1 MFWGIVLF
9 SLFVAAIAL
18 NIACCFASEYVSK
31 LLNVEVDNKFVDKY
45 KDL

>member
-1 MFWGIVLF
+1 MFWAFVLF

-18 NIACCFASEYVSK
+18 NIVSCFASEYVSK
-31 LLNVEVDNKFVDKY
+31 LLSIEVDDKFVDKY